1 MSSDHLP
8 IKITVHLTPIVHL
21 PPPQGKFELERAD
34 WTAYQTFLVDTNFCP
49 DLTSSVEE
57 LNTLL
62 TQTVLEAARHA
73 IPVTS
78 AGRGRRGHPWWNDDC
93 KIAVERKKRAY
104 QRYMT
109 DDSEEAYI
117 AMKETK
123 AQCKKA
129 IARAKL
135 AYWSNSKDDHQ
146 DLTAAW
152 KRFKELKS
160 RYNPPDGDLTTPDGR
175 VLCTPEERAEG
186 FLHQFASASSTAS
199 LPKAQ
204 RRFREGQDAQ
214 ADLSPPTGRK
224 TDLTFF
230 ELRWALR
237 ATRATR
243 KSPDN
248 KCWREGVVPKAWKHA
263 IVVPIPKAGKRRN
276 QIANYRPVSL
286 TSHIGKIY
294 ERIVLSRLQHHVETR
309 GELPKLQAGFRKRRS
324 IIDHVVRLSEHVRR
338 AQKQRRVLLTCF
350 LDIAK
355 AFDTVWHTKL
365 LCKLKAIGVSPE
377 VYNFTR
383 TFLSD
388 RSIAVRWRGT
398 LSSQAKIDMGV
409 PQGSVVA
416 PLLFTL
422 LLADVGKGVRSDTII
437 TAYADD
443 IAMWRKLSPK
453 RTLPNTEQNFG
464 SSRGK
469 WTWLSHL
476 VDLGFTLSAA
486 KTVYMPIH
494 SIGYNRGD
502 YPDWNQ
508 LTVCGTPVK
517 PATSVRYL
525 GVIFQRDGRWTRH
538 IQQVCLNARRALNLV
553 RVIRRE
559 PWGQRRETLIPIV
572 RSLVRSRLLFG
583 SPALHGLSPESTYKM
598 VQKEC
603 QALRLGLD
611 LPHSVPHEQVYNE
624 AGVLPLR
631 YRLKKDAGRYLF
643 GSARVPNSTEDEMYE
658 EWISAPPTAPIHGL
672 PSSVRDLCLR
682 AGLQPSDR
690 RRVAQYQVDPFPPWT
705 ISPAEVEL
713 DIPGLGRHDNPHL
726 LAAPTRELLALKYQE
741 EFLVYTDG
749 SVLED
754 GRTGAGIFLEATRGS
769 FSVKLTPT
777 TILTAELVAIKEA
790 LNKIIAFPDPPSRVT
805 VLSDSRSS
813 LVVIQ
818 RGHCPSSPEILN
830 DILQLS
836 DEAAKMGVR
845 FRYQWVPSHVGL
857 HGNEMADKAAK
868 HGALAPKDSETSIHL
883 TASDAIRRID
893 RAAWA
898 QWETDYAATASAR
911 GWPTSYLG
919 PNPPTLAS
927 LPSHISSTISRIRV
941 DHWRTQYTGTY
952 CACGTELS

>member
-1 MSSDHLP
+1 MVLLNVGGHTRIPDNPVHKKSANDLSFVSSNLAGITDGSTLNDPMSSDHLP

-21 PPPQGKFELERAD
+21 PPPQGKFKLERAD

-62 TQTVLEAARHA
+62 TQTVIEAARHA

-78 AGRGRRGHPWWNDDC
+78 AGRGRRGHLWLNDDC

-135 AYWSNSKDDHQ
+135 AYWSNIKDDHQ

-160 RYNPPDGDLTTPDGR
+160 HYNPPQGDLTTPDGR

-186 FLHQFASASSTAS
+186 FLDQFASASSTAS
-199 LPKAQ
+199 LPEAQ
-204 RRFREGQDAQ
+204 RRFRE
-214 ADLSPPTGRK
+214 
-224 TDLTFF
+224 
-230 ELRWALR
+230 EALL
-237 ATRATR
+237 AIY
-243 KSPDN
+243 N

-309 GELPKLQAGFRKRRS
+309 GELPKLQAGFWKRRS
-324 IIDHVVRLSEHVRR
+324 IIDHVVRLSEYVRR
-338 AQKQRRVLLTCF
+338 TQKQRRVLHTCF

-377 VYNFTR
+377 VCNFTR

-388 RSIAVRWRGT
+388 RFIAVRWRGT

-443 IAMWRKLSPK
+443 IDMWRKSRHRRPK
-453 RTLPNTEQNFG
+453 KDSAQHRAELRLFQRQVDMRGLPGLEPAYSLRHVRETRDVR
-464 SSRGK
+464 SLP
-469 WTWLSHL
+469 WCH
-476 VDLGFTLSAA
+476 LSARQ
-486 KTVYMPIH
+486 TE
-494 SIGYNRGD
+494 D
-502 YPDWNQ
+502 Q
-508 LTVCGTPVK
+508 TL
-517 PATSVRYL
+517 
-525 GVIFQRDGRWTRH
+525 
-538 IQQVCLNARRALNLV
+538 LNARRALNLV

-583 SPALHGLSPESTYKM
+583 SPVLHDLSPESTYKM
-598 VQKEC
+598 VQIEC

-624 AGVLPLR
+624 AGVLP
-631 YRLKKDAGRYLF
+631 
-643 GSARVPNSTEDEMYE
+643 
-658 EWISAPPTAPIHGL
+658 
-672 PSSVRDLCLR
+672 LR

-713 DIPGLGRHDNPHL
+713 DIPGLERHDNPHL
-726 LAAPTRELLALKYQE
+726 LAARTRELLALKYQE

-754 GRTGAGIFLEATRGS
+754 GRTGAGIFLEATRES

-790 LNKIIAFPDPPSRVT
+790 LNKIIAFPDPPSRIT

-813 LVVIQ
+813 LVLIQ

-845 FRYQWVPSHVGL
+845 LRYQWVPSHVGL
-857 HGNEMADKAAK
+857 HGNEMAEKAAK
-868 HGALAPKDSETSIHL
+868 HGALAPKDSETPIHL
-883 TASDAIRRID
+883 TVSDAIRRID

-898 QWETDYAATASAR
+898 
-911 GWPTSYLG
+911 
-919 PNPPTLAS
+919 
-927 LPSHISSTISRIRV
+927 
-941 DHWRTQYTGTY
+941 
-952 CACGTELS
+952 

>member
-1 MSSDHLP
+1 MIDAVRVMGEVMVDGNF
-8 IKITVHLTPIVHL
+8 ITSCDDVITDCYLDLNEVYDFIGVPRCVCSERCTRA
-21 PPPQGKFELERAD
+21 GKD
-34 WTAYQTFLVDTNFCP
+34 V
-49 DLTSSVEE
+49 
-57 LNTLL
+57 
-62 TQTVLEAARHA
+62 
-73 IPVTS
+73 PVWS
-78 AGRGRRGHPWWNDDC
+78 RESRG
-93 KIAVERKKRAY
+93 
-104 QRYMT
+104 
-109 DDSEEAYI
+109 
-117 AMKETK
+117 
-123 AQCKKA
+123 
-129 IARAKL
+129 
-135 AYWSNSKDDHQ
+135 
-146 DLTAAW
+146 
-152 KRFKELKS
+152 
-160 RYNPPDGDLTTPDGR
+160 
-175 VLCTPEERAEG
+175 
-186 FLHQFASASSTAS
+186 
-199 LPKAQ
+199 
-204 RRFREGQDAQ
+204 
-214 ADLSPPTGRK
+214 
-224 TDLTFF
+224 
-230 ELRWALR
+230 

-243 KSPDN
+243 KSPGANNVTYPLLRHLPHPLQKALLAIYN

-294 ERIVLSRLQHHVETR
+294 ERIVLNRLQHHVETR

-324 IIDHVVRLSEHVRR
+324 IIDHVVRLSEHVHR
-338 AQKQRRVLLTCF
+338 AQKQRRVLHTCF

-355 AFDTVWHTKL
+355 AFDTALHTKL

-398 LSSQAKIDMGV
+398 LNSQAKIDMGV

-416 PLLFTL
+416 PLLFTP
-422 LLADVGKGVRSDTII
+422 LLADVGRGVRSDTII
-437 TAYADD
+437 TEYADD
-443 IAMWRKLSPK
+443 IAMWRKSRHRRPK
-453 RTLPNTEQNFG
+453 KNSAQHRAELRLFQ
-464 SSRGK
+464 RQVDMVV
-469 WTWLSHL
+469 SHL

-494 SIGYNRGD
+494 SIGYNRED
-502 YPDWNQ
+502 YPYWNQ

-525 GVIFQRDGRWTRH
+525 GVIFQRDGRWTGH

-583 SPALHGLSPESTYKM
+583 SPALHDLSPESTYKM
-598 VQKEC
+598 VQIEC
-603 QALRLGLD
+603 QALRLGLG
-611 LPHSVPHEQVYNE
+611 LPHSVPHEQVCNE

-672 PSSVRDLCLR
+672 PSSVRDFCLR

-690 RRVAQYQVDPFPPWT
+690 RWVAQYQVDPFPPWT

-726 LAAPTRELLALKYQE
+726 LAPRTRELLALKYQE
-741 EFLVYTDG
+741 EFLVYMDG

-754 GRTGAGIFLEATRGS
+754 GRTGAGIFLEATRES
-769 FSVKLTPT
+769 FSVKLSPT

-790 LNKIIAFPDPPSRVT
+790 LNKIIAFPVLPSRVT

-830 DILQLS
+830 DILHLS

-845 FRYQWVPSHVGL
+845 LRYQWVPSHVGL

-868 HGALAPKDSETSIHL
+868 HGALAPKDSETPIHL

-927 LPSHISSTISRIRV
+927 LPSHISPTISRIRV
-941 DHWRTQYTGTY
+941 DHWRTQNTGTY
-952 CACGTELS
+952 CACGTELASFSPR